1 MPMPLRWDLIPAVPD
16 AVAGAL
22 LVAFA
27 LVGENI
33 AGVHTAG
40 AGVHQ
45 TVVAGVG
52 NCLEV
57 GEVNLLHCGCNIF
70 LFHDSQ

>member
-45 TVVAGVG
+45 SLAVVG
-52 NCLEV
+52 NGLEV

-70 LFHDSQ
+70 LFHDFQ

>member
-27 LVGENI
+27 LVGEHFS
-33 AGVHTAG
+33 GVRTTG
-40 AGVHQ
+40 TGVHQ
-45 TVVAGVG
+45 SVAVVG
-52 NCLEV
+52 NGLEIS
-57 GEVNLLHCGCNIF
+57 EVNLLHCGCNIF
-70 LFHDSQ
+70 LFHDFQ

>member
-33 AGVHTAG
+33 AGVRTAG

-45 TVVAGVG
+45 TVAVAG
-52 NCLEV
+52 NRLEV

-70 LFHDSQ
+70 LFHDFQ